1 MSPDPAT
8 GMHRAGPRLRE
19 IRQEQHAF
27 AGRRRRAAGVT
38 KGFLSQAER
47 GLTRVSVPTL
57 LAICRALNVTI
68 GTLFDYPDAPVVGAG
83 TVLQM
88 GGLDVT
94 EFLLTPADQ
103 GHLQVMRTIV
113 QPGGG
118 SGGTYR
124 LDSEAV
130 FAFVLRGKLRISV
143 DGDERL
149 VRAGESTTYSA
160 RFGPRL
166 AEPRHRRDRGAVRL
180 RSPAA
185 RAARLMFGANG
196 PDPFR
201 PG

>member
-1 MSPDPAT
+1 MGPDPAT

-19 IRQEQHAF
+19 IRQEQHRSLAEV
-27 AGRRRRAAGVT
+27 AERSGVT

-68 GTLFDYPDAPVVGAG
+68 GTLFDYPDATVVGAG

-88 GGLDVT
+88 GGLGVT

-103 GHLQVMRTIV
+103 GHLQVMRTVV

-130 FAFVLRGKLRISV
+130 FAFVLRGELRISV
-143 DGDERL
+143 DGDERV
-149 VRAGESTTYSA
+149 VRAGESTTY
-160 RFGPRL
+160 
-166 AEPRHRRDRGAVRL
+166 
-180 RSPAA
+180 PAGSDHGW
-185 RAARLMFGANG
+185 RN
-196 PDPFR
+196 
-201 PG
+201 PGTGETEVLFVFAPPLPGLLG